1 MEQTE
6 KQQDNKV
13 MLNQVHHPE
22 EVYIYTC
29 IYKHTYIKTHMHIY
43 MHWFLHYLN
52 WFYLQILLL
61 LIRYVTYLVLSALF
75 PKNKKDLV

>member
-29 IYKHTYIKTHMHIY
+29 IYKHTYIHKNTHAYIHA
-43 MHWFLHYLN
+43 
-52 WFYLQILLL
+52 
-61 LIRYVTYLVLSALF
+61 LVLTLPELILF
-75 PKNKKDLV
+75 TDFVTVN